1 MDSAQAAEA
10 SLADARAL
18 QVGPFDAPRVAD
30 DDRLD
35 VALAVDERADLA
47 TRLMREFREL
57 ARELGRDD
65 LLRRDATRVE
75 LFDATQLVGLEP
87 LRVAL
92 YVADGSSSAVCV
104 SRKSR
109 NAPAVS
115 LRGAFWFGLKL
126 ER

>member
-1 MDSAQAAEA
+1 MDGAQAAKA

-18 QVGPFDAPRVAD
+18 EVGPLDAACVAD

-47 TRLMREFREL
+47 PRLVRKLGEL

-65 LLRRDATRVE
+65 LLRRDAPRVE
-75 LFDATQLVGLEP
+75 FFDAPQLVGLQP
-87 LRVAL
+87 LRVPL
-92 YVADGSSSAVCV
+92 YVADDPSSPRPCA
-104 SRKSR
+104 RKKTKSTAR
-109 NAPAVS
+109 F
-115 LRGAFWFGLKL
+115 LRGCADVVLKL